1 MQPSN
6 AQEQNASF
14 QRKGETRMKIDHT
27 TRYPAAL
34 KLAIGV
40 LIATCVFT
48 TAATAQ
54 PSFAGRFTLP
64 YEVRWGQAVLPAGD
78 YVIRMDSTASP
89 AKISRADGS
98 NAGIFTGPPLV
109 EDSRASGMYLTVT
122 NQANRRTVRSLNLPQ
137 LGKVIV
143 FAPLTKSERE
153 AYAKAGQINTV
164 PVVTAKK

>member
-1 MQPSN
+1 
-6 AQEQNASF
+6 
-14 QRKGETRMKIDHT
+14 MKIDHT

-54 PSFAGRFTLP
+54 PSFAGKFTLP

-78 YVIRMDSTASP
+78 YVIRMDATASP
-89 AKISRADGS
+89 AKITPANGS
-98 NAGIFTGPPLV
+98 SAGVYTEYPLV
-109 EDSRASGMYLTVT
+109 EDSHMSGVYLTIT
-122 NQANRRTVRSLNLPQ
+122 NHANQRRVRSLNLPQ